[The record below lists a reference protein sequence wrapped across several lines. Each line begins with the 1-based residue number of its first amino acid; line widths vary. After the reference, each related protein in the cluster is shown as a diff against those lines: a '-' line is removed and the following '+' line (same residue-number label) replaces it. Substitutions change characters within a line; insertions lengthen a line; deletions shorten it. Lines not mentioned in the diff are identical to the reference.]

1 MNIIEKLKG
10 GLIVSC
16 QALPG
21 NPLKGALFMS
31 AMALAA
37 EKGGAVGIRANGK
50 EDIAAIR
57 EKVTVPIIG
66 INKLP
71 PSDGVYITPNF
82 AMAEIVAEA
91 GSDIIAIDA
100 TPRPRPGGESLGYL
114 IEMIKSKL
122 SIPVM
127 ADISTFEEGVTA
139 ADLGAEIVA
148 TTLSGHTSYSLK
160 QDGPDL
166 KLLEKLTN
174 QLDVPVIAEGRFLTS
189 GDIEDAFNAGA
200 FAVVIGKAITNP
212 MFITKKF
219 TEKLNE
225 RN

>member
-148 TTLSGHTSYSLK
+148 TTLSGYTSYSLK